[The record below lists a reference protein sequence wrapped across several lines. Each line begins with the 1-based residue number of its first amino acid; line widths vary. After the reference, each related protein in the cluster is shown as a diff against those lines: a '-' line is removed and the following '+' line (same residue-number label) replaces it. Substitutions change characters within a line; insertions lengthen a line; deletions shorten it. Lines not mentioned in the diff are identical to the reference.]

1 LDLVMIRWL
10 NPIELVFAM
19 LILASGVAVG
29 LAIGGS
35 AAPESDRPRPETTVG
50 QVRVVDDAQPADS
63 GAAVA
68 AARANLAERLGVDES
83 NIAVVSAES
92 VDWPN
97 SALGCP
103 EPGRAY
109 SQVVTPGYRIV
120 LAVDGATYAYHASR
134 NGSPFYCAEPGPSGS
149 SPIVTGEEP
158 TARAAG
164 PGE

>member
-1 LDLVMIRWL
+1 MIRWL

-29 LAIGGS
+29 LAIGAS
-35 AAPESDRPRPETTVG
+35 AESEPDRPRPEINVG
-50 QVRVVDDAQPADS
+50 QVRVVDDAHPADS
-63 GAAVA
+63 GAPVVA
-68 AARANLAERLGVDES
+68 AKADLAERLGVDETQ
-83 NIAVVSAES
+83 ITVISAES

-109 SQVVTPGYRIV
+109 SQAITPGYRIV

-134 NGSPFYCAEPGPSGS
+134 NGSPFLCAEAGSAGS
-149 SPIVTGEEP
+149 SPTAVGE
-158 TARAAG
+158 AR
-164 PGE
+164 